1 MIKKTYFI
9 KPKDYELGGY
19 ASSDI
24 RKILKKIGYDRIF
37 IKRVCSAAY
46 EAEINIVIHSNGGI
60 VTFECNSKSI
70 KLYFVDYGPG
80 IKDIELAMTEGYS
93 TATDLDRQNGFGA
106 GMGLANIKRQ
116 ADVMDIQSSESGTI
130 LYLYYET
137 PKDHL

>member
-9 KPKDYELGGY
+9 KPKDYELAGY
-19 ASSDI
+19 ASSNI
-24 RKILKKIGYDRIF
+24 KKILKKIGYDRHF
-37 IKRVCSAAY
+37 IKRVCSASY

-60 VTFECNSKSI
+60 MTFECNTKTI

-80 IKDIELAMTEGYS
+80 ILDVELAMTEGYS

-116 ADVMDIQSSESGTI
+116 ADVMDLRSSHEGTI
-130 LYLYYET
+130 LYMCFDT
-137 PKDHL
+137 PKHL